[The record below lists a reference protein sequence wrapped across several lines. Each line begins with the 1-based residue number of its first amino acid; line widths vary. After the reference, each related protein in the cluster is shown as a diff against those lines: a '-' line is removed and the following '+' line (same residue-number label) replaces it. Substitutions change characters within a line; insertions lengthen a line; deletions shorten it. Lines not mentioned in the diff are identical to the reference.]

1 MSVTTFQLFFSIII
15 LILYF
20 ALTGLHLSKFFDSI
34 NILIASIP
42 KQVNTSFL
50 SDHNE

>member
-1 MSVTTFQLFFSIII
+1 MSVTPFQLFYSTI

-20 ALTGLHLSKFFDSI
+20 ALAWLHLNKFLDSL